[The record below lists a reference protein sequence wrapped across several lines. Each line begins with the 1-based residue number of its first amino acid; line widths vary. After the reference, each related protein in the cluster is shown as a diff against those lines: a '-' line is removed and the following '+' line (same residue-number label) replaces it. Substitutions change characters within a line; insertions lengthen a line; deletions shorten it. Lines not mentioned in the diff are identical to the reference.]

1 MGLVLALPGV
11 PCWGGGWWI
20 CCCKCI
26 CSIWAAST
34 VFRNACPQHSSFAF
48 VTSREGAKPPLL
60 LLAEVLYCMW
70 ADSAVPFNDVDVI
83 HTRTIKGQ
91 ALESRAP
98 QVTNEVFHACCIL
111 SIILLTHVIDC
122 HVIKQCCHCGGGLHQ
137 YILMLSWRVLG
148 SFLLTC
154 DRIPSVMGKGDISI
168 LAGFWLGQP
177 RCFCLHQRGRP
188 PWP

>member
-26 CSIWAAST
+26 CSILG
-34 VFRNACPQHSSFAF
+34 CQHCLQQRLSSAF
-48 VTSREGAKPPLL
+48 VLCICNLEIRRQTTTL
-60 LLAEVLYCMW
+60 LLAEVPYCMW
-70 ADSAVPFNDVDVI
+70 ADSAVPFNDVI

-98 QVTNEVFHACCIL
+98 QVTNEVIHACCIL